1 MVQASISQNKP
12 PVLSLTE
19 QRQCCIDKI
28 ESVILVLNFLSIIQ
42 PKSGIEPDSNL
53 FDGAEQIFQLLVSEL
68 KFARNYIINCR

>member
-1 MVQASISQNKP
+1 MAQAPISQNN

-19 QRQCCIDKI
+19 QRQCCIDKL

-42 PKSGIEPDSNL
+42 PKSGIESGSDL
-53 FDGAEQIFQLLVSEL
+53 FDGAEKIFQLLVSEL